1 MHLELGASLQDQPEQ
16 YSANLITLGGGT
28 FAARW
33 GHAGDFAAV
42 AFGLPACTSCFAG
55 LLMLANRGTLSE
67 HAEGDYTFCFCWD
80 TDSKSG
86 ILDLIPPDNYPK
98 DALPPSGKL

>member
-1 MHLELGASLQDQPEQ
+1 M
-16 YSANLITLGGGT
+16 LGGGT

-33 GHAGDFAAV
+33 GHAGNFAYV
-42 AFGLPACTSCFAG
+42 AFSLPACTSCFAG
-55 LLMLANRGTLSE
+55 LLMPANRGTLSE
-67 HAEGDYTFCFCWD
+67 HEEGDYPFCLCWD

-86 ILDLIPPDNYPK
+86 ILDFIPPGGYPK